1 MIEVVVLISKTVT
14 TTDLGEGAR
23 KPIKRDKSTVM
34 KHEGGVVDAVLRA
47 KNTDGTRMVRV
58 RVRKTRTPIV
68 GDKFSSRM
76 GQKGV
81 IGITLPQED
90 MPHTEDGMVPDI
102 IVNPHAIPSRMTIG
116 QLAEELLAILCT
128 LKGER
133 GDGTMFRGGSLEQLS
148 EELQKIGYDKHG
160 KVELHNGFTGEAFP
174 AKVFLGPTFYQRL
187 RHMASDKDHARARGP
202 IHMLSRQPTEGRARD
217 GGLRFGEMERD
228 TIIAHGAA
236 EFLRDRLLDNSDPSE
251 LTLCGTCG
259 LLAQPQA
266 AGTHALYKKPCF
278 KPRKLY

>member
-1 MIEVVVLISKTVT
+1 
-14 TTDLGEGAR
+14 
-23 KPIKRDKSTVM
+23 
-34 KHEGGVVDAVLRA
+34 VLRA

-90 MPHTEDGMVPDI
+90 MPYTADGMVPDI

-128 LKGER
+128 LRGER

-148 EELQKIGYDKHG
+148 EELQKLGYDRYG
-160 KVELHNGFTGEAFP
+160 RVELHNGFTGEAFP
-174 AKVFLGPTFYQRL
+174 AKVFMGPTFYQRL
-187 RHMASDKDHARARGP
+187 RHMAADKDHARARGP

-266 AGTHALYKKPCF
+266 AGTHVRHKKPSCRNCGNEAKVF
-278 KPRKLY
+278 QMGAPFAFRLLMQELQAMSIAVRFEF